1 LVAALLKLFNFRN
14 NEAAFDLDGSI
25 EITTP
30 NENVIQITRMN
41 KDKTRKARAVI
52 NLKNLTYQV
61 TVNNEVINF

>member
-1 LVAALLKLFNFRN
+1 MKLFNFRN

-41 KDKTRKARAVI
+41 KDKTRKVRAVI

>member
-1 LVAALLKLFNFRN
+1 MFNFRN